1 MGFGEGEGK
10 LSSESFPSP
19 SPIFFPALSYDQ
31 EVLHAREDDLRGDGG
46 EKQAGEL
53 GKHRKAGLAEDALHM
68 VRHEQH
74 ERDER
79 RSHKEGGR
87 TDDAFRHAVGR
98 RAENHQRTDAGGAHA
113 DGDGERDHAD
123 VLVRAVGGVG
133 LALFAHEGYGSQ
145 EQERPG
151 ADAEGVQREAEY
163 AEQRFPEKVQHRPH
177 DEDRSPRPQGRAAL
191 AASAVGLRP
200 AQEGAQGRG
209 RRQQGEKLDDRTEKI
224 SDTVIHTSSHYPA
237 KRLLNARGIAR
248 TGRIFDWLFNEPGH
262 HTRNVG

>member
-1 MGFGEGEGK
+1 MLAFYVAILDTEEQKDKFTEIYTTYYGMM
-10 LSSESFPSP
+10 
-19 SPIFFPALSYDQ
+19 YQ
-31 EVLHAREDDLRGDGG
+31 VARAITHDD
-46 EKQAGEL
+46 K
-53 GKHRKAGLAEDALHM
+53 LAEDALHM

-79 RSHKEGGR
+79 RSHKEGCR